1 MRKKPVEIFE
11 EMIKKQEIDKARVE
25 EGGKTG
31 QKVLENEFE
40 VQFEVLQWS
49 WRRISEEISKN
60 SEKHAG
66 FAFQNQNKTKQ
77 RKSKTDKIVQ
87 KVDDGWR

>member
-11 EMIKKQEIDKARVE
+11 EMIKEEEIDKARVE

-31 QKVLENEFE
+31 EKVLENEFE

-60 SEKHAG
+60 GKKRVGVCISKSK
-66 FAFQNQNKTKQ
+66 QNKAEKKVKQTK
-77 RKSKTDKIVQ
+77 
-87 KVDDGWR
+87 

>member
-31 QKVLENEFE
+31 EKVLENEFE
-40 VQFEVLQWS
+40 VQFEVLQ
-49 WRRISEEISKN
+49 
-60 SEKHAG
+60 
-66 FAFQNQNKTKQ
+66 
-77 RKSKTDKIVQ
+77 
-87 KVDDGWR
+87 